1 MSVFTDGVI
10 ATIEDL
16 RGYES
21 SILNVAHTEGIDLTA
36 KLALSQEEV
45 AVELEA
51 LLPRRRAGVW
61 NGVNGRPKLDNVVV
75 TRPLKQWLIFH
86 TLAIVYRDA
95 YNSQLN
101 DRYLGKRKEY
111 SELAKWAARMLSETG
126 VGVVSAPIPKANEPV
141 VSMTPGNGVAGRY
154 YVRVAWRNTLGEE
167 GAPSEVCAAD
177 TSDGTLLTVAAAD
190 PPPVAS
196 GWSVYAGTSADDITL
211 QSVEAIGLGQ
221 QWTAPEAGLIR
232 GRKPG
237 DGQDAEMY
245 LTVDR
250 TLQRG

>member
-10 ATIEDL
+10 AMIGDL
-16 RGYES
+16 RSYES
-21 SILNVAHTEGIDLTA
+21 SILDVAHTEGIDLTA
-36 KLALSQEEV
+36 KLALAQEEV

-61 NGVNGRPKLDNVVV
+61 SGINGRPKLDNVVV

-111 SELAKWAARMLSETG
+111 SELAKWAARMLSEIG
-126 VGVVSAPIPKANEPV
+126 VGVVSTPIPKASEPIM
-141 VSMTPGNGVAGRY
+141 STTPGNGVAGRY
-154 YVRVAWRNTLGEE
+154 YVRVAWRNAVGEE
-167 GAPSEVCAAD
+167 GAPGEVCVAD
-177 TSDGTLLTVAAAD
+177 TSDGTLLTVAPTD
-190 PPPVAS
+190 PPPAAS
-196 GWSVYAGTSADDITL
+196 GWSVYAGTSPDDITL

-221 QWTAPEAGLIR
+221 QWTAPATGLVQ

-237 DGQDAEMY
+237 DGQEAETY
-245 LTVDR
+245 LMVDQ